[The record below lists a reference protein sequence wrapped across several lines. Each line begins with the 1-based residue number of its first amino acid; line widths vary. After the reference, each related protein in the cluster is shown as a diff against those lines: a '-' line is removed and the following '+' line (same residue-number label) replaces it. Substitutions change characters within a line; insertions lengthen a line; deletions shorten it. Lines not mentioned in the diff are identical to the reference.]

1 MTIRFYLDV
10 ILLVNLAVDY
20 LIVEIEKRLLKKKV
34 GKARQLLSAFLG
46 GLLATALFVLRVEN
60 DQSAW
65 IGHPAVLGAVTMLA
79 SMMILGVIQR
89 LAFPEGKRGTRL
101 RRMVYFYIFSFVIA
115 GSILGLHSVIY
126 AQKRIGLLELLGI
139 VMLICIMLPVLLVVL
154 QGVKEEAEL
163 VVPVTLRLGTTQIRG
178 TGFWDSGNHLF
189 TADGRRPVCIV
200 REDWIRQYVE
210 PEWVEKTKFRVDYHS
225 LGNPDGSMWA
235 ITAEELCLGEDAKGR
250 AYGEVVLAFAEPGFF
265 SDEEILIILNS
276 TLKL

>member
-20 LIVEIEKRLLKKKV
+20 LIVEIEKKLLKKKV
-34 GKARQLLSAFLG
+34 KKARQLLSAFLG
-46 GLLATALFVLRVEN
+46 GLLATGFFVLRVEN
-60 DQSAW
+60 DQRGW
-65 IGHPAVLGAVTMLA
+65 IENPAVLGAVTMLA
-79 SMMILGVIQR
+79 SMVILGVIQG
-89 LAFPEGKRGTRL
+89 LAFPEGKKETRL

-139 VMLICIMLPVLLVVL
+139 VMLLCMMLPVLLVVL
-154 QGVKEEAEL
+154 QGMKEEAEL
-163 VVPVTLRLGTTQIRG
+163 VALVTIRLGTNRIRG

-210 PEWVEKTKFRVDYHS
+210 PKWVEKTKFRVAYHS

-235 ITAEELCLGEDAKGR
+235 ITADELWLGEDAKRR
-250 AYGEVVLAFAEPGFF
+250 ACGEVVLAFAEPGFF
-265 SDEEILIILNS
+265 SDEEIQIILNS
-276 TLKL
+276 SLKL